1 MRRRTRHGWIV
12 PALVLCFYVG
22 IGTGWWLRGRT
33 KMPAP
38 QIAAVPEDLPIP
50 TSGGPA
56 DSRPDRTDAFGV
68 PSAPDAGSGGDL
80 AAATTRL
87 VADPIAELRGLRLR
101 VPIDGMRTESM
112 KGGFAERRGGGA
124 RPHEAIDI
132 LAPRH
137 TPVHAVEDGT
147 IARLFTSKAGGLT
160 IYQFDPKER
169 FCFYYAHLDRYA
181 DGLREGQDVRAG
193 DTIGFVGTS
202 GNAPPSTPHL
212 HFAIFELTPDRHWWE
227 GRAVDPYLVFREAE

>member
-1 MRRRTRHGWIV
+1 
-12 PALVLCFYVG
+12 VLCFYAG
-22 IGTGWWLRGRT
+22 IGTGWWLSGRST
-33 KMPAP
+33 TPAP
-38 QIAAVPEDLPIP
+38 AVAAVPEDLPIP
-50 TSGGPA
+50 TSGGPG
-56 DSRPDRTDAFGV
+56 DGRPDGADAATR
-68 PSAPDAGSGGDL
+68 APEPEAGSGGDTAD
-80 AAATTRL
+80 AAARV

-101 VPIDGMRTESM
+101 VPVDGVRIDSM
-112 KGGFAERRGGGA
+112 KGSFAERRGGGA
-124 RPHEAIDI
+124 RPHEAVEI

-137 TPVHAVEDGT
+137 TPVRAVEDGT

-160 IYQFDPKER
+160 IYQFDSKER

-181 DGLREGQDVRAG
+181 DGIREGQDVRAG

-227 GRAVDPYLVFREAE
+227 GRAVDPYLVFRDAE